1 MEINYFIFALIAVVV
16 SYGLGVISG
25 LVVGERVA
33 REVIRKYGK

>member
-1 MEINYFIFALIAVVV
+1 MEINYFIFGLIAVVV
-16 SYGLGVISG
+16 SYGLGVITG